1 MLGTQNNMVNRQ
13 KQKGSAWERDF
24 VDLINENINGALAK
38 RIPGSGALGT
48 TLGEPGLNSDVVI
61 RIPGFTKKFR
71 VECKVRSGGKMLT
84 IEKEWFDKIKKEAEE
99 DFSTPL
105 VACKYLGARKS
116 DGIQSFVALDFYTFC
131 GIINELVDLKRELDL
146 CYEGKK

>member
-1 MLGTQNNMVNRQ
+1 MTNKN
-13 KQKGSAWERDF
+13 KIKGSTWERDF
-24 VDLINENINGALAK
+24 VELINENINGAVAK

-48 TLGEPGLNSDVVI
+48 TLGEPGLTSDVVI
-61 RIPGFTKKFR
+61 RIPGFSKKFR

-84 IEKEWFDKIKKEAEE
+84 IEKDWFDKVKKEAEM

-116 DGIQSFVALDFYTFC
+116 EGIQSFVALDFFTFC
-131 GIINELVDLKRELDL
+131 VIINEMVSLKRELDL
-146 CYEGKK
+146 CYEGKKNV